1 MMFGKSK
8 LQFALKSEVDKML
21 VFRFEDL
28 ACQAN
33 ITNDANNNNKSVYF
47 DISKRFFSDMVISR
61 NNMRRKN
68 LVTNAT

>member
-47 DISKRFFSDMVISR
+47 DISKRFFLTWLFQETICGE
-61 NNMRRKN
+61 KIW
-68 LVTNAT
+68 